1 MVYTRLD
8 IAYEIGVFNQ
18 FLSNL
23 GKEHWAAMKWILKN
37 LRGTSRVCLCFSSG
51 QQVFDGFT
59 DTYMARDIDSRKS
72 TLGCLITY
80 SGGAMSWH
88 ITYSSGALSWQSILQ
103 KCVALSTTEVE
114 YIAIKRPK
122 NCYG

>member
-1 MVYTRLD
+1 MVYTRPD
-8 IAYEIGVFNQ
+8 IAYEIGVVSR

-37 LRGTSRVCLCFSSG
+37 LRGTSSICLCFSSG

-59 DTYMARDIDSRKS
+59 DTYMAGDIDLRKS
-72 TLGCLITY
+72 TPGCLITY
-80 SGGAMSWH
+80 SRGGM
-88 ITYSSGALSWQSILQ
+88 SWQSILQ
-103 KCVALSTTEVE
+103 KCVALSTTKVE